1 MKSSAFFR
9 KINFKRLFAWV
20 SCISLI
26 IVAESALAGGPTI
39 GSMASNIVK
48 SFASLTRLITGGSY
62 LAGIGFSIGA
72 IMKFKQHKDN
82 PTQITIGTPIALV
95 LIAAALLF
103 LPTILDVAG
112 YTMFG
117 TSGGKVAG
125 PSGSIIGS
133 ET

>member
-1 MKSSAFFR
+1 M
-9 KINFKRLFAWV
+9 
-20 SCISLI
+20 SLI